1 METYLAHHGV
11 KGQKWGVRRYQN
23 ADGTLTDAGKRRY
36 GYGVSGKGTWKYER
50 KHTKAYNELSR
61 DLDKAKR
68 AESKASKRYNNA
80 VTGKGIKNK
89 YRNSKDPTGEH
100 WSKAFD
106 DWMSAEANRKE
117 VERRMNKTL
126 DELEM
131 DPKERS
137 YRKAGY
143 EHVKYLSGSPV
154 VRASLVVAF
163 GPLASP
169 AYTAARASTSEAKR
183 LSKEHQSTAKEYRDT
198 WGR

>member
-1 METYLAHHGV
+1 MHHGV

-23 ADGTLTDAGKRRY
+23 PDGTLTDAGKRRY
-36 GYGVSGKGTWKYER
+36 GYGLSEKGTWKYER
-50 KHTKAYNELSR
+50 KHNKAYTELSR

-68 AESKASKRYNNA
+68 AESKASKKYDRA

-106 DWMSAEANRKE
+106 EWMSAEANRKE

-126 DELEM
+126 DELDM
-131 DPKERS
+131 DPKERN

-143 EHVKYLSGSPV
+143 EHVKYLNGSPV
-154 VRASLVVAF
+154 VTVALGAAF
-163 GPLASP
+163 GPMASVVRTT
-169 AYTAARASTSEAKR
+169 YRASTKEGKR